1 RHAVLVAT
9 FPNRFP
15 SSSQVDHAISAESYR
30 NFGLNVRVE
39 VGRRRGTTRPPT
51 TSSPPHIASPADVGI

>member
-1 RHAVLVAT
+1 MSLPASDPAAL
-9 FPNRFP
+9 
-15 SSSQVDHAISAESYR
+15 D
-30 NFGLNVRVE
+30 VRVE